1 MILYATKK
9 TKERLHIPFYDD
21 LKEDVKDIA
30 RAVFAK
36 EEEQIFKWGLKI
48 FYFDRRKCLQIL
60 NFASKF
66 CVFLVDVKVK
76 DLKKIGEMVAYYL
89 QLIYNDDEEALKLL
103 NCYFSESPIS
113 VFDAFKDKGAIA
125 SLNFNEEG
133 FLQYGYRLYD
143 YLEDGILQTIKLNKH
158 YNLEYIAG
166 RTVDGKK
173 EYVVPG
179 KEFKKILSDRY
190 GKSL

>member
-76 DLKKIGEMVAYYL
+76 DLKK
-89 QLIYNDDEEALKLL
+89 N
-103 NCYFSESPIS
+103 
-113 VFDAFKDKGAIA
+113 
-125 SLNFNEEG
+125 
-133 FLQYGYRLYD
+133 R
-143 YLEDGILQTIKLNKH
+143 
-158 YNLEYIAG
+158 
-166 RTVDGKK
+166 
-173 EYVVPG
+173 
-179 KEFKKILSDRY
+179 
-190 GKSL
+190 